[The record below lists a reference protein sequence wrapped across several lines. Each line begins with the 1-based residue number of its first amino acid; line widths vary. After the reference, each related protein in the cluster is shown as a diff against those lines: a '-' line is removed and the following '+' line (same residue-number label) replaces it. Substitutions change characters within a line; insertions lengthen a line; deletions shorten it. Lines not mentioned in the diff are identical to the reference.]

1 MRGGGGGFGGGGF
14 SGPMGGMR
22 GLQTAGMHAASVDNL
37 TDDNIVGKV
46 YDNRVVTRLLTYVKS
61 FKKEAFITV
70 CAVLLYTLGNV
81 FIPYMAKEGIEAVG
95 GGDEAKKASAAVSGV
110 AVQEGS
116 SGAVTGV
123 AVLESSGEAAN
134 GVAVEEG
141 GGEVASGNNVR
152 RLHIVG
158 IIFLAVV
165 LVHFGSNYLQMVFMP
180 KVGQGVLY
188 LLRTQMFNHLQSLS
202 PAFFHRTEVGRIVS
216 RSQSDVLQLQE
227 TFDLMVESFAD
238 LLSLFGIMAVMLFID
253 WQLALVCLSI
263 VPVLLLLLVYWQK
276 FARHSFM
283 RIRRAVAMVNGEY
296 NQNITGVRVVES
308 FNRQEVNLKHFDS
321 LNREHLDANLEASK
335 FSGGLMPV
343 VGTLVGL
350 GMGFGVVLVG
360 GLLAAD
366 GLVEWA
372 ILVSFAMYIQ
382 RFFEPIRHLT
392 MQYSQLQRAM
402 AAGVRIFEILDL
414 RPEVTDRPGAPA
426 MPPLQ
431 GHIRFEGVGFHY
443 VPGVKVLDD
452 VNVDIKP
459 GENVALVGST
469 GAGKSTMVTLIHRFA
484 DVTEGRITVDG
495 YDIRDVK
502 RHSLVSQM
510 SMVLQE
516 PYLFSGTI
524 RDNIRYSHEEAS
536 DEDVVAAAKG
546 VGAHDF
552 IMGLDGGYNNVLA
565 ERGVNLSVG
574 QRQLLSFARA
584 IVGNP
589 RVIILDEATASIDTQ
604 TELLIQDAL
613 KRILLGRTSIVIAH
627 RLSTVRNAD
636 KILVLDHGRLVETG
650 NHQELLKLNGV
661 YARLYAVNYGLH
673 NGNWDTPGGDVPAP
687 APAGD

>member
-1 MRGGGGGFGGGGF
+1 MFGGGGIGGGGGF

-22 GLQTAGMHAASVDNL
+22 GLQTAGLHAASMDNL
-37 TDDNIVGKV
+37 TDENIVGRV
-46 YDNRVVTRLLTYVKS
+46 YDNRVVSRLLTYVKY

-81 FIPYMAKEGIEAVG
+81 FIPFLAKEGIEAVSQS
-95 GGDEAKKASAAVSGV
+95 D
-110 AVQEGS
+110 
-116 SGAVTGV
+116 
-123 AVLESSGEAAN
+123 
-134 GVAVEEG
+134 
-141 GGEVASGNNVR
+141 VR
-152 RLHIVG
+152 LIHTVG

-165 LVHFGSNYLQMVFMP
+165 LAHFGSNYLQMVFMP

-202 PAFFHRTEVGRIVS
+202 PAFFHRTEVGRIMS

-238 LLSLFGIMAVMLFID
+238 LLSLFGIIAVMLFID

-308 FNRQEVNLKHFDS
+308 FNRQDANLRHFDS
-321 LNREHLDANLEASK
+321 LNREHLNANLEASK

-360 GLLAAD
+360 GLFAAD

-372 ILVSFAMYIQ
+372 VLVSFAMYIQ

-414 RPEVTDRPGAPA
+414 RSEVTDAPGAPA

-452 VNVDIKP
+452 INVDIKP

-484 DVTEGRITVDG
+484 DVIEGRITVDG

-524 RDNIRYSHEEAS
+524 RDNIRYSHEEAT
-536 DEDVVAAAKG
+536 EVDVVAAAKG

-552 IMGLDGGYNNVLA
+552 IMGLEGGYDNVLA

-574 QRQLLSFARA
+574 QRQLISFARA

-589 RVIILDEATASIDTQ
+589 RVIILDEATANIDTQ

-613 KRILLGRTSIVIAH
+613 KRILQGRTSIVIAH

-650 NHQELLKLNGV
+650 NHQELLQRKGV

-673 NGNWDTPGGDVPAP
+673 NGTWDNPGGDAPAP
-687 APAGD
+687 APADD